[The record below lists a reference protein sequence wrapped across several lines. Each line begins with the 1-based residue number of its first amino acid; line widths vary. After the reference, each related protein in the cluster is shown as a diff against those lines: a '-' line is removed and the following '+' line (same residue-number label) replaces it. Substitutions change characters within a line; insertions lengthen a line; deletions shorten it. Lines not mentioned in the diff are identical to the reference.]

1 MQGGP
6 QAVSDRNAASWRM
19 VLTQRLKDKFL
30 QLFGTTWVM
39 PLDMEMEYTYKENVS
54 IRVSLTE
61 NFDDPLKNYIKIEF
75 SGDVEEYFAE
85 LSRQNFSN
93 ISPGQRDYA
102 EKQLS
107 CLMIRMK
114 PSLFRPGAI

>member
-1 MQGGP
+1 MPLPG
-6 QAVSDRNAASWRM
+6 SM

-93 ISPGQRDYA
+93 ISPGQRDMPSSSSA
-102 EKQLS
+102 S
-107 CLMIRMK
+107 GLMIRMK